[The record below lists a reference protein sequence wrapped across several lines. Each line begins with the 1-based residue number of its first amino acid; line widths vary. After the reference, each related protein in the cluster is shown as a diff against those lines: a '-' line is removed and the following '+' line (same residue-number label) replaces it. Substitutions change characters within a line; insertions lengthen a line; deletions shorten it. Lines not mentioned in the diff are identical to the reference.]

1 MPKLAAVLYC
11 LFLVAPISAQTLET
25 NSKAP
30 EWKLADSN
38 GQQVVFASAVR
49 DKPAV
54 LLFWATWC
62 PFCRALM
69 PPLEE
74 LKQSLPEDS
83 VTFYALN
90 IWEDGDPAAYLRE
103 NNLSFVLLPKAEAIA
118 KLYQVK
124 GTPGLFLVDSDG
136 MVTYQRSSG
145 AKPEEVVAAI
155 RKNLE
160 TTAIKQTND

>member
-1 MPKLAAVLYC
+1 MPKLATALYC
-11 LFLVAPISAQTLET
+11 LLLAGPLAAQSLDT

-30 EWKLADSN
+30 EWTLTDSN
-38 GQQVVFASAVR
+38 GKQAVFESAAR

-62 PFCRALM
+62 PYCRALM
-69 PPLEE
+69 PELEA

-90 IWEDGDPAAYLRE
+90 IWEDGDPVAYLRE
-103 NNLSFVLLPKAEAIA
+103 NNLSFALLPKAESVA

-124 GTPGLFLVDSDG
+124 GTPGLFLVDADG
-136 MVTYQRSSG
+136 TVKYQRSSG
-145 AKPEEVVAAI
+145 DKPAAVAKAI
-155 RKNLE
+155 RQSLGISAAK
-160 TTAIKQTND
+160 